1 MNNSNMKAAC
11 KEYITFFKNGKVS
24 DVNPDCVIENPFF
37 VSNAKEGENLNID
50 TTENISDEYRD
61 TFSKLDFSTRI
72 LYSFIGDN
80 KEYQINDFTF
90 FTLREIQKRKN
101 NYNHFYDVALKYA
114 GMGHVIVLSY
124 HPNTKKFFVR
134 HDGGANGYEREEH
147 YNFYRNYNPEIDT
160 SRKGIFFDYEIN
172 KLITFKEFMNLPGS
186 FM

>member
-11 KEYITFFKNGKVS
+11 KEYIAFFKNGKVS

-37 VSNAKEGENLNID
+37 VSNAKEGGNLNID

-90 FTLREIQKRKN
+90 FTLKEIQKRIN
-101 NYNHFYDVALKYA
+101 NYNHFFDIGLKYA
-114 GMGHVIVLSY
+114 GMGHIIVLSY
-124 HPNTKKFFVR
+124 HSNSKKFFFR

-147 YNFYRNYNPEIDT
+147 NNFYYNYNPEIDKSKNT
-160 SRKGIFFDYEIN
+160 LFFDYEIN
-172 KLITFKEFMNLPGS
+172 KLITFKEFMNVPVS